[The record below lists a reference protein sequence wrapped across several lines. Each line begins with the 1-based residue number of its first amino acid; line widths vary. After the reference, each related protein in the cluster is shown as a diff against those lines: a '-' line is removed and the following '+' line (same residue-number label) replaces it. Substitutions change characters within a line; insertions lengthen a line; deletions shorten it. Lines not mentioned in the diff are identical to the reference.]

1 MKRKTLLPLLMV
13 ALSGCQASE
22 RGISLRDV
30 EGTLPYGKWGFAFFT
45 PYALP
50 AYVTRAFIL
59 DTEGAGE
66 SFRTLDSS
74 PGDPDTVQT
83 WNNRVRMHGNFNKA
97 VSLPVGIVFC
107 WDSVI
112 DKKTYETR
120 IIFPVSLRESM
131 MKPTGKDWRGDTTW
145 NDTLLFGLAPGGKVK
160 IWMQNSGGGEN
171 MPVTPNRI
179 STFSGNKLDACKD
192 VPSRIDFNYSIPD
205 GYDQDIK
212 DFIKGKTYP
221 YGDW

>member
-1 MKRKTLLPLLMV
+1 MKRKTLLTLLMV

-50 AYVTRAFIL
+50 ASVNSAFIL

-74 PGDPDTVQT
+74 PGDPDTVRT

-97 VSLPVGIVFC
+97 VSPPVGIVFC

-120 IIFPVSLRESM
+120 IIFPESLRESM
-131 MKPTGKDWRGDTTW
+131 MKPTGKDWHGDTAW

-171 MPVTPNRI
+171 VPVTPNRI
-179 STFSGNKLDACKD
+179 STFSGNKLDACKGITNH
-192 VPSRIDFNYSIPD
+192 SQ
-205 GYDQDIK
+205 GYRYTK
-212 DFIKGKTYP
+212 TTEDFIKGKAYP
-221 YGDW
+221 YGEW